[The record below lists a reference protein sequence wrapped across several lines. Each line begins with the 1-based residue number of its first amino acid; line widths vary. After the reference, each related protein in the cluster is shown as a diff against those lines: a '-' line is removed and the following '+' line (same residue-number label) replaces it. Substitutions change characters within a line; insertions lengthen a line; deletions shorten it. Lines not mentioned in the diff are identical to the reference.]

1 VVEAGA
7 ESDLVAEVA
16 AERQDAHASIRPRER
31 AQHVER
37 AVRAAVVDVD
47 QLEGSERRQ
56 GRQEPAV
63 QLRQDGLFVVDG
75 KDDRDL
81 GPRGGLGVQGAVL
94 IVETADLAREPPPK
108 SIGRAC

>member
-1 VVEAGA
+1 
-7 ESDLVAEVA
+7 VAEVA
-16 AERQDAHASIRPRER
+16 AERQHTHALIRCRER
-31 AQHVER
+31 AQDVQR

-47 QLEGSERRQ
+47 QLEPSERRQ
-56 GRQEPAV
+56 DRQEPAV

-81 GPRGGLGVQGAVL
+81 GPRRGLGVQGAVL
-94 IVETADLAREPPPK
+94 IVKTADLAREASPK